1 MTSQPFWHRVTRLF
15 RLDGDLD
22 REGTVAAIRNGVA
35 FSGPNVWAL
44 VLAIFVASIGLNLNS
59 PAVIIGA
66 MLISP
71 LMGPI
76 TGAGLALGIYDLAL
90 LRKALANLALMTG
103 ISLVVSTL
111 YFWLSPLDQS
121 TAELM
126 ARTTP
131 TFYDVF
137 IAALGGAALMVGV
150 SQKSKS
156 TNLLAGVAIATAL
169 MPPLCTAGF
178 GLATRDLNVFA
189 GAIYL
194 YLINSV
200 FIGLVTYLFSKALRL
215 RTPGNGE
222 AVDAGKVRKRH
233 VVLTSVAVLVFV
245 TPSLFIAYNV
255 VNESTWR
262 ARLTQFEQANLTF
275 SDTQVVSTKV
285 VGAGEKRTLE
295 VALVGSPLSDD
306 LKTHL
311 TQQLD
316 RFGLANLT
324 LKFVQPSFGNQ
335 PPVPAATVPT
345 IESLVPEV
353 TKEVTVLFPS
363 LANLA
368 WGDLTTQTPLDSAPR
383 QEPTAFAR
391 WLTEPA
397 PAEKERLAA
406 FLRLRLNR
414 PGLSLVHETLTA
426 APVKSGA
433 N

>member
-1 MTSQPFWHRVTRLF
+1 MQPKSFLQRLAHLF
-15 RLDGDLD
+15 RLDSDLD
-22 REGTVAAIRNGVA
+22 REGTVLAIRNGVA

-44 VLAIFVASIGLNLNS
+44 VLAIFVACIGLNLNS

-103 ISLVVSTL
+103 ISLVASTL
-111 YFWLSPLDQS
+111 YFWFSPLDETTS
-121 TAELM
+121 ELL

-131 TFYDVF
+131 TFYDVL
-137 IAALGGAALMVGV
+137 IASLGGAALMVGM

-178 GLATRDLNVFA
+178 GLATRDLSVFA
-189 GAIYL
+189 GAFYL

-200 FIGLVTYLFSKALRL
+200 FIGFITYLFTKALRL
-215 RTPGNGE
+215 RSESENQNGDE
-222 AVDAGKVRKRH
+222 KKVRKRH
-233 VVLTSVAVLVFV
+233 VVLTLIAVVVFV

-255 VNESTWR
+255 VTESSWR
-262 ARLTQFEQANLTF
+262 SRLAQFEQANLIF
-275 SDTQVVSTKV
+275 NDTQVVSTKV
-285 VGAGEKRTLE
+285 VGTGDKRTLE
-295 VALVGSPLSDD
+295 VALVGAPLSED

-311 TQQLD
+311 SQQLV
-316 RFGLANLT
+316 RNGLGNLT
-324 LKFVQPSFGNQ
+324 LKFVQPSFGGQ
-335 PPVPAATVPT
+335 EPVPAAIVPT

-368 WGDLTTQTPLDSAPR
+368 WGDLTTQTALDSAPR
-383 QEPTAFAR
+383 KDPAAFAR
-391 WLTEPA
+391 WLVDPTPA
-397 PAEKERLAA
+397 DKERLGS
-406 FLRLRLNR
+406 FLRLRLDR
-414 PGLSLVHETLTA
+414 PGLTLIHETLPA
-426 APVKSGA
+426 APVKTP
-433 N
+433 